1 MEEGRAEGEVEKGA
15 GRRKTGNGGG
25 EKGELYFD
33 WYIRV
38 AKKNRSSCGFIKQ
51 KQKKY
56 LKGEYLL

>member
-1 MEEGRAEGEVEKGA
+1 MRWRKGRGGGG
-15 GRRKTGNGGG
+15 GRGTGGGG